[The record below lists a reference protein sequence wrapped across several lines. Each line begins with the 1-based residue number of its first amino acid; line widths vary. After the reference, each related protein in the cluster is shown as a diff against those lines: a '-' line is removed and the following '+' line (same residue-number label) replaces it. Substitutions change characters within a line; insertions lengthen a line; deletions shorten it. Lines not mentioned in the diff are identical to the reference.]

1 MSREGPDDRRRRP
14 RLGTQAPAAPPWR
27 DPKRHLWL
35 LGMVIPLLGVAAW
48 GLVEATGWRGFWW
61 FGPMFVFGLI
71 PLIDLLVG
79 RDAENPPEDALAWLE
94 EDRYYRWITYLFLPV
109 QYATL
114 VWGCWAL
121 TSFGL
126 PLVDRIGLA
135 VTLGCIAGIGINTA
149 HELGHKR
156 EQHEKWLAKVALA
169 QPFYGHFFIE
179 HNRGHHTRVATPED
193 PASARLGE
201 VVYEFW
207 PRSVV
212 GSLRNAW
219 RLERVRLTRKDGT
232 VWTIRNDVLNAWLM
246 SVVLWGGLLRRVR
259 PGPAAVPGGAG
270 GCRRPAAGEREL
282 PGALRP
288 AAGPGRPAAGTRRS
302 TRRTRG
308 TATTSRRTCCST
320 TCSGTA
326 TTTRTRCG
334 ATSRCATSPSRRC
347 CPPATRA

>member
-1 MSREGPDDRRRRP
+1 M
-14 RLGTQAPAAPPWR
+14 
-27 DPKRHLWL
+27 
-35 LGMVIPLLGVAAW
+35 
-48 GLVEATGWRGFWW
+48 
-61 FGPMFVFGLI
+61 
-71 PLIDLLVG
+71 
-79 RDAENPPEDALAWLE
+79 
-94 EDRYYRWITYLFLPV
+94 

-246 SVVLWGGLLRRVR
+246 SVVLWGGLCVAFGPGLLPFLVVQAVVGVLLLESVNYLEHYGLRRVR
-259 PGPAAVPGGAG
+259 VAG
-270 GCRRPAAGEREL
+270 G
-282 PGALRP
+282 
-288 AAGPGRPAAGTRRS
+288 GTRRS

-308 TATTSRRTCCST
+308 TATTSRRTCCCT

-334 ATSRCATSPSRRC
+334 ATSRCATSRSRRC
-347 CPPATRA
+347 CRPATRA